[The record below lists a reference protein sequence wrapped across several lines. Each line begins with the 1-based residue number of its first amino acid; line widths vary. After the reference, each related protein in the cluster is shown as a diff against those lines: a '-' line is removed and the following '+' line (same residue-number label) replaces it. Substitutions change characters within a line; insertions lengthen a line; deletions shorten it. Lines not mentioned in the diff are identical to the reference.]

1 MVYCGKVISLWH
13 FFSFFGESGVGLCG
27 VVRPKGLGDVGV
39 IALLLL
45 DLDFRYGGT
54 V

>member
-1 MVYCGKVISLWH
+1 MYCGKVISLWH

-27 VVRPKGLGDVGV
+27 VVIPKGLGDEGV
-39 IALLLL
+39 IALLLPDL
-45 DLDFRYGGT
+45 DLRYGGS